1 MVNNFLFKKHSNRLT
16 VLRVS
21 DFVEHTKMSQ
31 SMNLTNSEVK
41 ITLHEVKQNNHGLF
55 GSFMSSLSD
64 K

>member
-1 MVNNFLFKKHSNRLT
+1 MVNDFPFRKHSDRLT